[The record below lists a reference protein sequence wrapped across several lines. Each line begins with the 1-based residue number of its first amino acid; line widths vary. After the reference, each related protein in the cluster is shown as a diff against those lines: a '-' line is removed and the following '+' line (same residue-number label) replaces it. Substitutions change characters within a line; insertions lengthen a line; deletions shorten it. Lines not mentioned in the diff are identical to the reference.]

1 MKKKGNEETLQN
13 VLKAFVGQKRIKRG
27 YSEMDIKKF
36 WYEKMGMTIANY
48 TKSLRYR
55 NGVLTVEI
63 TSIPLRTELQYSKD
77 KLIKLLS
84 DEFDQLE
91 FTDVRIL

>member
-1 MKKKGNEETLQN
+1 
-13 VLKAFVGQKRIKRG
+13 
-27 YSEMDIKKF
+27 MDIKKF